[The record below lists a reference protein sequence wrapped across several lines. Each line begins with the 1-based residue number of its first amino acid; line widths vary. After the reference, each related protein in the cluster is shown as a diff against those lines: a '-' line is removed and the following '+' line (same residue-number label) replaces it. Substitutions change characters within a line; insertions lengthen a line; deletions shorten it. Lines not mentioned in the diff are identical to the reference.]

1 MLDSFKKN
9 TDGDRRL
16 VAHCNRCGHTTI
28 HRVVVEYEGKWD
40 DGEGYFGGEEH
51 RILRCGGCDSVKYSV
66 SSWDSQDWDEDED
79 GAAIFRRTTKFF
91 PPIQV
96 RSLDTDYTFNIPLR
110 ILHVLTETLD
120 AQSNNNLILA
130 TVGLRIL
137 IETVCDAADCKAGTL
152 EKKIDRLETK
162 GLVST
167 DEKDLFH
174 KVRAFGNKGAHL
186 GQAMDAEQIASGLDI
201 STHLLEKL
209 FVDPARKKSI
219 FDKAKVNL
227 DPSD

>member
-1 MLDSFKKN
+1 
-9 TDGDRRL
+9 
-16 VAHCNRCGHTTI
+16 
-28 HRVVVEYEGKWD
+28 VVVEYEGKWD